1 MDKESPEFVALGG
14 RLLGVPEVLTLGV
27 KVNFHDYT
35 PVERQKIHE
44 AKAILYP
51 SLNYAQFFTTMGKK
65 IFPSVETYLY
75 ADEKIKQT
83 TLFNMLSIPHP
94 RTRIYFQRQFS
105 DIEKNFDYPFIAKVP
120 RASARGRGV
129 FRISNKDDLDLYLSK
144 TKIAYIQEYLEHDRD
159 LRVILINYQPI
170 LAYWRYSP
178 PGEFRTNLCQG
189 GSIDFNDIPDDVLS
203 MAQEY
208 ARKCNFNDVGLDLL
222 QSSGNWYVIEANMQY
237 GREGLKKK
245 NMVLKEVIREK
256 LLQGTLLN

>member
-1 MDKESPEFVALGG
+1 MDKESAEFIALGS

-27 KVNFHDYT
+27 KPNFLDYT
-35 PVERQKIHE
+35 SEERQKIHDAE
-44 AKAILYP
+44 FILYP
-51 SLNYAQFFTTMGKK
+51 SLNYAKYFTTMDKN

-75 ADEKIKQT
+75 AGDKIKQT

-105 DIEKNFDYPFIAKVP
+105 DIDKDFGYPFIAKLP

-129 FRISNKDDLDLYLSK
+129 FRISDSDDLAQYLNI

-159 LRVILINYQPI
+159 LRVILINYQPV
-170 LAYWRYSP
+170 LAYWRYCSP
-178 PGEFRTNLCQG
+178 EEFRANLYQG
-189 GSIDFNDIPDDVLS
+189 GSMDFNQIPDDVLS
-203 MAQEY
+203 MAQKY
-208 ARKCNFNDVGLDLL
+208 ARKCKFNDVGLDLL
-222 QSSGNWYVIEANMQY
+222 QSKGKWYVIEANMQY

-256 LLQGTLLN
+256 LLQGTLI